1 MGKMKQI
8 MLSRAHLEMA
18 NKLGIP
24 PAEYAKQLQRV
35 TAPVTMT
42 VFNPNNNPVYSIPLS
57 ELVNLWRA
65 KFGDL
70 WVDVSEIEEEFWE
83 EASSRLHQNNMM
95 ETINHHTDTTPWSRL
110 KEDA

>member
-1 MGKMKQI
+1 MGKVKNTYHINPSQV
-8 MLSRAHLEMA
+8 AVA
-18 NKLGIP
+18 NKLGITL
-24 PAEYAKQLQRV
+24 EEFAKHMV
-35 TAPVTMT
+35 PFTPTTMT
-42 VFNPNNNPVYSIPLS
+42 TFNPNKNPVYSIPLS